1 VKAVNPLLR
10 YLLQGPIALLIISTC
25 IITGAQAEEVQ
36 LNMTQ
41 AKSGNLYVHATLQ
54 SAYANTDTD
63 LLLDTGA
70 SYVALTR
77 ATFERLNG
85 EAESSFSRYIFG
97 AMANGKVE
105 KIPLYLLAEL
115 KLAEN
120 CVLNNIEVAVF
131 PKADKDIL
139 GLNALSRMQ
148 PFTMQFAPA
157 LLTSNHCAS
166 S

>member
-1 VKAVNPLLR
+1 MRAITT
-10 YLLQGPIALLIISTC
+10 LLQSSMAILLINTC
-25 IITGAQAEEVQ
+25 LIADVMAEVAAPVQ
-36 LNMTQ
+36 LAMTQ
-41 AKSGNLYVHATLQ
+41 ARSGNLYVHATLQ
-54 SAYANTDTD
+54 AESARTETD

-85 EAESSFSRYIFG
+85 ETESSFSRYIFG

-105 KIPLYLLAEL
+105 KIPLYMLAEL

-131 PKADKDIL
+131 PNADKDIL
-139 GLNALSRMQ
+139 GLNALSRLQ
-148 PFTMQFAPA
+148 PFTMQFSPA
-157 LLTSNHCAS
+157 ILSINHCATS
-166 S
+166 